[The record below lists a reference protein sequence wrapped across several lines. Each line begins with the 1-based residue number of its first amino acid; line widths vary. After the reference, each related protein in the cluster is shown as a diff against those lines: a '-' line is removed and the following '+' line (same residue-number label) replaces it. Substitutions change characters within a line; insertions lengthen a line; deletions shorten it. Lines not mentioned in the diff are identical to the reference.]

1 MDKSLYFG
9 DNLKILRQYIKDES
23 IDLIYLDPP
32 FNSKA
37 DYNLLFQ
44 EKNGADSFAQITA
57 FEDTWS
63 WGEEAEIAYEEI
75 IRIGDTDIV
84 KMISSFKEFI
94 KQNDMMAY
102 LTMMTIRLI
111 ELKRVLKP
119 SGNIYLHCDP
129 TASHYLKVIMDS
141 IFGAKNF
148 RNEIIW
154 CYQSRENTKKR
165 WNRKHDVILFYSKSK
180 DSYFDYTKVVEDLSE
195 NTIKKYRLKDENGRL
210 YRLCGRG
217 IQNSPIKS
225 AKDVAQEWE
234 DKHPE
239 LTVRVYLDEREG
251 VTSPDWWN
259 IPIITQNAQ
268 ERLGYPTQKPRA
280 LLEKIIL
287 ASCPKDGV
295 VLDPFCGC
303 GTTISACEYLN
314 GNEDYS
320 LKWIGVDITHLAID
334 LIKKRLDDEYNMK
347 PNRDY
352 FLYGEPLDL
361 ESAKSLAKQD
371 RYQFQW
377 WALSLV
383 DAKPVSD
390 KKKGADKG
398 IDGIIFYFDKSDKVS
413 KAIVQVKSGK
423 VKPGDIRD
431 LKGVIGREGVEFGV
445 FITLETPTKAMIEE
459 AVSEGF
465 FKYELYKNR
474 FPKLQIITIKD
485 LLDGKK
491 PEIPLKMD
499 YRKNADFVKKK
510 ETTEDLLQS
519 D

>member
-259 IPIITQNAQ
+259 IPIINQNAQ

-287 ASCPKDGV
+287 AS
-295 VLDPFCGC
+295 
-303 GTTISACEYLN
+303 
-314 GNEDYS
+314 
-320 LKWIGVDITHLAID
+320 
-334 LIKKRLDDEYNMK
+334 
-347 PNRDY
+347 
-352 FLYGEPLDL
+352 
-361 ESAKSLAKQD
+361 
-371 RYQFQW
+371 
-377 WALSLV
+377 
-383 DAKPVSD
+383 
-390 KKKGADKG
+390 
-398 IDGIIFYFDKSDKVS
+398 
-413 KAIVQVKSGK
+413 
-423 VKPGDIRD
+423 
-431 LKGVIGREGVEFGV
+431 
-445 FITLETPTKAMIEE
+445 
-459 AVSEGF
+459 
-465 FKYELYKNR
+465 
-474 FPKLQIITIKD
+474 
-485 LLDGKK
+485 
-491 PEIPLKMD
+491 
-499 YRKNADFVKKK
+499 
-510 ETTEDLLQS
+510 
-519 D
+519 